1 MVKPFKE
8 LLFCTFDI
16 KTLIWAGLKS
26 MPEVVNYRLVVFVF
40 RSLIM
45 CPKRPLNVFDY
56 YYSYRLLRYYYSLLL
71 SSNIFSSYF
80 IFYSV
85 HFFLSYYSLILR
97 SFYYICRC
105 YRYFSSLIL
114 RISRTLFVFGSM
126 TSYTFLG
133 LGWVWSMLLFFKRID
148 LWTWN
153 LKLNL

>member
-1 MVKPFKE
+1 MVRPFKE
-8 LLFCTFDI
+8 LLFCTFEI
-16 KTLIWAGLKS
+16 KTLICAGLKS
-26 MPEVVNYRLVVFVF
+26 IPEVVNYRLVVFVF

-80 IFYSV
+80 IFYNV
-85 HFFLSYYSLILR
+85 HFFLSYYSLIFR
-97 SFYYICRC
+97 NFYYICRC

-114 RISRTLFVFGSM
+114 RISRTLLVFGSI

-133 LGWVWSMLLFFKRID
+133 LGWVWSMLLCFKKNRFM
-148 LWTWN
+148 N
-153 LKLNL
+153 LKLKT